1 MNVKINWQEKT
12 ITFKSIYT
20 RWIDKEFNSIIFK
33 WVKANSSN
41 NWVDLEV
48 NNIQEA
54 NDFLVKAMTNLTDE
68 EIQSLSISDYNKIL
82 EKIWEIKSPSK

>member
-1 MNVKINWQEKT
+1 MNIKINWQEKV

-33 WVKANSSN
+33 WVRANSNSQ
-41 NWVDLEV
+41 WVDLEV

-54 NDFLVKAMTNLTDE
+54 NDFLVKAMTNLTEE
-68 EIQSLSISDYNKIL
+68 EIWSLSISDYNKIL
-82 EKIWEIKSPSK
+82 DKIGEIKTPSK

>member
-12 ITFKSIYT
+12 ISFKSIYT

-41 NWVDLEV
+41 TWVDLEV

-54 NDFLVKAMTNLTDE
+54 NDFLVKAMTNLTEE

-82 EKIWEIKSPSK
+82 DKIWEIKTPSK

>member
-1 MNVKINWQEKT
+1 MNIKINWQEKV

-33 WVKANSSN
+33 WVRANSNSQ
-41 NWVDLEV
+41 WVDLEV

-54 NDFLVKAMTNLTDE
+54 NDFLVKAMTNLTEE
-68 EIQSLSISDYNKIL
+68 EIWSLSISDYNKIL
-82 EKIWEIKSPSK
+82 DKIWEIKAPSK

>member
-1 MNVKINWQEKT
+1 MNVKINWQEKV

-54 NDFLVKAMTNLTDE
+54 NDFLVKAMTNLTEE

-82 EKIWEIKSPSK
+82 DKIWEIKTPSK

>member
-12 ITFKSIYT
+12 ISFKSIYT

-54 NDFLVKAMTNLTDE
+54 NDFLVKAMTNLTEE

-82 EKIWEIKSPSK
+82 DKIWEIKTPSK

>member
-12 ITFKSIYT
+12 ISFKSIYT

-41 NWVDLEV
+41 TWVDLEV

-54 NDFLVKAMTNLTDE
+54 NDFLVKAMTNLTEE

-82 EKIWEIKSPSK
+82 EKIWEIKTPSK

>member
-1 MNVKINWQEKT
+1 MNVKINWQEKV

-33 WVKANSSN
+33 WVRANSNSQ
-41 NWVDLEV
+41 WVDLEV

-54 NDFLVKAMTNLTDE
+54 NDFLVKAMTNLTEE
-68 EIQSLSISDYNKIL
+68 EISSLSISDYNKIL
-82 EKIWEIKSPSK
+82 DKIGEIKTPSK

>member
-1 MNVKINWQEKT
+1 MNVKINWQEKV

-33 WVKANSSN
+33 WVRANSNSQ
-41 NWVDLEV
+41 WVDLEV

-54 NDFLVKAMTNLTDE
+54 NDFLVKAMTNLTEE
-68 EIQSLSISDYNKIL
+68 EIWSLSISDYNKIL
-82 EKIWEIKSPSK
+82 DKIGEIKTPSK

>member
-12 ITFKSIYT
+12 ISFKSIYT

-41 NWVDLEV
+41 AWVDLEV

-54 NDFLVKAMTNLTDE
+54 NDFLVKAMTNLTEE

-82 EKIWEIKSPSK
+82 EKIWEIKTPSK